1 MEHVAKSKVMIL
13 KSVKV
18 KKKLKSRIWILSL
31 NYFLKNTKKKLT
43 GHGYFLFFLSELFTY
58 KKSL

>member
-43 GHGYFLFFLSELFTY
+43 GHGYFLFFF
-58 KKSL
+58 K